1 MVKNHSIQQTEKMG
15 KIPTNDCDEIQS
27 LYEKIKQQSK
37 YNQRV
42 IKIRKSYQW
51 DNIKD
56 EPTKHTTGQNHK
68 PASRV
73 NCITSQR
80 ISKQL
85 PSKLKNRSPK
95 AQQRT

>member
-1 MVKNHSIQQTEKMG
+1 MVKHHSIQQNEKMG

-51 DNIKD
+51 DNIKV
-56 EPTKHTTGQNHK
+56 EPTKKHK
-68 PASRV
+68 
-73 NCITSQR
+73 
-80 ISKQL
+80 
-85 PSKLKNRSPK
+85 
-95 AQQRT
+95 